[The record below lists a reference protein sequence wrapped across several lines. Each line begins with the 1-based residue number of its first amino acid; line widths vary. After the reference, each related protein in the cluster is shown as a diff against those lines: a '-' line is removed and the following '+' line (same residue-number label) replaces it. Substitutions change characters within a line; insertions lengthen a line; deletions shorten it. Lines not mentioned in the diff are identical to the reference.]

1 MYLYGVETMKNNNL
15 KTRKMEKRFL
25 QDIYPVLIELDS
37 RGNIISREMLDER
50 YVNFVPRVGEI
61 ISCDTLEFYQDE
73 EGNNEQTEDG
83 RDYVRE
89 VEFLRVIAVIHEED
103 EGRETGLTLCTN
115 VILEKVKGDELR
127 FLADCI
133 YDKDLYFVDPKNFK

>member
-1 MYLYGVETMKNNNL
+1 MVLKDKNKL
-15 KTRKMEKRFL
+15 KAKKMEKRFL
-25 QDIYPVLIELDS
+25 QDIYPVLIERDNK
-37 RGNIISREMLDER
+37 GNIISREMLDER

-133 YDKDLYFVDPKNFK
+133 YDKDLYFVHPKNFK

>member
-1 MYLYGVETMKNNNL
+1 
-15 KTRKMEKRFL
+15 MEKRFL
-25 QDIYPVLIELDS
+25 QDIYPVLIERDS

-103 EGRETGLTLCTN
+103 EGRKTGLTLCTN

>member
-1 MYLYGVETMKNNNL
+1 MVLKDKNKL
-15 KTRKMEKRFL
+15 KAKKMEKRFL
-25 QDIYPVLIELDS
+25 QDIYPVLIERDNK
-37 RGNIISREMLDER
+37 GNIISREMLDER

-115 VILEKVKGDELR
+115 VILEKVKGDEAR
-127 FLADCI
+127 FLADCT

>member
-1 MYLYGVETMKNNNL
+1 
-15 KTRKMEKRFL
+15 
-25 QDIYPVLIELDS
+25 
-37 RGNIISREMLDER
+37 MLDER
-50 YVNFVPRVGEI
+50 YVNFVPRAGEI

>member
-1 MYLYGVETMKNNNL
+1 MAG
-15 KTRKMEKRFL
+15 RFL
-25 QDIYPVLIELDS
+25 QEIYPVLIERDS
-37 RGNIISREMLDER
+37 KGNIISREEMDER
-50 YVNFVPRVGEI
+50 RVNFVPRVGEI

-83 RDYVRE
+83 RNYVRE
-89 VEFLRVIAVIHEED
+89 VEFLRVVAVIHEED